1 MDFFSVLTMLGGIA
15 FFLYGMKVMG
25 GGLEKMA
32 GGKLERILENMTS
45 TKLKAVGLGA
55 GVTAVIQSSSAT
67 TVMVIGFV
75 NSGIMRLKQA
85 IGVIFGAKIG
95 TTITAWILSLAGI
108 SSDNFLVKFFKPS
121 SFSPLF
127 AAVGIYLFMFSK
139 SEKKKDIGTI
149 CIGFAILMFGM
160 MTMSGAMSPLSDM
173 PEFKA
178 ALTYFSNPILAL
190 VVGVFLT
197 ALLQSSSASIGI
209 TQAVSMT
216 GALNF
221 SAAVPLIIGQ
231 NIGACV
237 TTLLASIGTS
247 KNAKRAAAAHII
259 SSSIGAAAVM
269 AVFYGLNAVFRFEF
283 LQTAVNPVTIA
294 FVHTAFNVII
304 VTCLLPCIGLIEKL
318 VCRVI
323 KDEETQE
330 QADMYAAE
338 FAMLDEKF
346 LATPSYAIMK
356 AKEKAVDM
364 AKLCE
369 QALDGSMQ
377 VLQSYDKALV
387 DEIIELES
395 RIDRYEDVIGAY
407 LLKITSTNISNK
419 DNMIV
424 SMLLHSIGDLERIS
438 DHAVNIVEAAEE
450 MHEKNAQFSDD
461 AREELKIYSAAV
473 MEIVNRAVTVFEQD
487 DAEKAREVE
496 PLEDVIDGLNV
507 KVKNRHIKRLTN
519 GECTI
524 EMGFILSDIT
534 TNFERVADHC
544 SNIAVYVMQLTDED
558 MEKHGYIDTLNKDDD
573 EEFKEMFRAYKEKYK
588 LPKH

>member
-1 MDFFSVLTMLGGIA
+1 
-15 FFLYGMKVMG
+15 
-25 GGLEKMA
+25 
-32 GGKLERILENMTS
+32 
-45 TKLKAVGLGA
+45 
-55 GVTAVIQSSSAT
+55 
-67 TVMVIGFV
+67 
-75 NSGIMRLKQA
+75 
-85 IGVIFGAKIG
+85 
-95 TTITAWILSLAGI
+95 
-108 SSDNFLVKFFKPS
+108 
-121 SFSPLF
+121 
-127 AAVGIYLFMFSK
+127 
-139 SEKKKDIGTI
+139 
-149 CIGFAILMFGM
+149 
-160 MTMSGAMSPLSDM
+160 
-173 PEFKA
+173 
-178 ALTYFSNPILAL
+178 
-190 VVGVFLT
+190 
-197 ALLQSSSASIGI
+197 
-209 TQAVSMT
+209 
-216 GALNF
+216 
-221 SAAVPLIIGQ
+221 
-231 NIGACV
+231 
-237 TTLLASIGTS
+237 
-247 KNAKRAAAAHII
+247 
-259 SSSIGAAAVM
+259 
-269 AVFYGLNAVFRFEF
+269 
-283 LQTAVNPVTIA
+283 
-294 FVHTAFNVII
+294 
-304 VTCLLPCIGLIEKL
+304 
-318 VCRVI
+318 
-323 KDEETQE
+323 
-330 QADMYAAE
+330 MYAAE